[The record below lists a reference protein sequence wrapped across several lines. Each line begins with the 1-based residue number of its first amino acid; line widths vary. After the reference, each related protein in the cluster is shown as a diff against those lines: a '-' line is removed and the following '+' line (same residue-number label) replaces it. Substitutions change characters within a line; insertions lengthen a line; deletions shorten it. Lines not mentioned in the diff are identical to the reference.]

1 MKEGLQYGDTNL
13 LYNQSF
19 NDAKDLELS
28 YIDRCIGVE
37 LQWTRISLIS
47 IRFIYSNNR
56 SSSLS
61 TAQSKNLS
69 DVLSPRFSSTF
80 ILTSNEEINKINLY
94 STNFTIIGIQFRTT
108 HGRKS
113 SVFGS
118 NDGHFLTESF
128 ENYTF
133 SYAKGRQQNPKGIE
147 MLQFIW
153 IKQISTKQKIAAG
166 KRLYLIRYL

>member
-19 NDAKDLELS
+19 DDAKDLELS

-56 SSSLS
+56 SSSFS

-69 DVLSPRFSSTF
+69 DVLFSSTF
-80 ILTSNEEINKINLY
+80 ISTSNEEINKINLY
-94 STNFTIIGIQFRTT
+94 LTHFTIIGIQFRTT

-133 SYAKGRQQNPKGIE
+133 SYAKGRQQNSKGIE

-153 IKQISTKQKIAAG
+153 IKQISAKQKIAAG
-166 KRLYLIRYL
+166 ERLYLIRYL